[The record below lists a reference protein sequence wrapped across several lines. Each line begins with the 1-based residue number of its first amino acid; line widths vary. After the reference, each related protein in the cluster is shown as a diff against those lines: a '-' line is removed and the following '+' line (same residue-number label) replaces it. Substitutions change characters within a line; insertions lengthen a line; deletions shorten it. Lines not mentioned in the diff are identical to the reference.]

1 MFLFKTKTK
10 PTGQKNQNLKGNQKS
25 WTSVFSAFI
34 RLFFVLRFLKIKN
47 FLSANS
53 IYIFLMLIVMIQ
65 KTWLQEKTYYLALSL
80 VLPEKEIYR
89 FCQCN
94 ERRFIFFFLFFL
106 FFCKRKIELQ
116 EHLEGTQS
124 RISRCRGLCGRG
136 LAGSTSP
143 TPGHTSSYSGA
154 RLGLPGAPARWWNKS
169 RRNTAECDWNLG
181 NKSKQYYLVFL
192 FFTTQ
197 LHNIVSC
204 ASPNSLKL
212 GRPVTPFSPIMGE
225 TTKPVHKIPLLC
237 GRR

>member
-1 MFLFKTKTK
+1 MATGKDLLFGSISSPAWKRNI
-10 PTGQKNQNLKGNQKS
+10 QIL
-25 WTSVFSAFI
+25 SVQWKK
-34 RLFFVLRFLKIKN
+34 VH
-47 FLSANS
+47 
-53 IYIFLMLIVMIQ
+53 
-65 KTWLQEKTYYLALSL
+65 
-80 VLPEKEIYR
+80 
-89 FCQCN
+89 
-94 ERRFIFFFLFFL
+94 FFFFFFFF

-116 EHLEGTQS
+116 EHLEGAQS

-154 RLGLPGAPARWWNKS
+154 RRGLPGAPARWWNKS

-212 GRPVTPFSPIMGE
+212 GRPITPFSP
-225 TTKPVHKIPLLC
+225 
-237 GRR
+237 